1 MQKVKIKI
9 ICSLVVLVAFLWLL
23 PSVGLA
29 QSCNATIFGGSSYT
43 SINAAIAALPA
54 TPTYPFY
61 YPPINVSGTCNEI
74 VRIPPYKNNINLIG
88 VGPPA
93 PVPTINCF
101 DPNPTNYCATQGTIQ
116 IMGKQIIIKGFNIT
130 GGVDGIQ
137 VTQGGTATIRE
148 NNIYSNGRF
157 GIIVVQ
163 DSFGTIINNEI
174 YDNGMNP
181 AFPSTAGIMV
191 TDNSAAWIGLL
202 SSTDAVASP
211 NTIQNNSSG
220 IVVRSSSFARIIG
233 NTIIDNTGDGIMV
246 QKVSHA
252 DICSNIIDGN
262 GQNGIFVTQNSG
274 VNLGKDTGTTIFD
287 LPNSTTTGNGAYG
300 LNCSIGGYADGRL
313 GTLKGTGRYSA
324 TNFNWTCIYTLIP

>member
-1 MQKVKIKI
+1 MEKVKINI
-9 ICSLVVLVAFLWLL
+9 ICSLVVFVAFLWLL
-23 PSVGLA
+23 PSIGLA
-29 QSCNATIFGGSSYT
+29 QPCNATVSGGSSYP
-43 SINAAIAALPA
+43 SINAAIAALPP

-74 VRIPPYKNNINLIG
+74 VRIPPYKNNISLIG

-93 PVPTINCF
+93 PVPTINCS

-116 IMGKQIIIKGFNIT
+116 IMGKQITIRGFNIT

-174 YDNGMNP
+174 HNNGMNP
-181 AFPSTAGIMV
+181 TFPSTAGIMV

-220 IVVRSSSFARIIG
+220 IVVRGSSYARIIG

-274 VNLGKDTGTTIFD
+274 VNLGKDTGDTIFD
-287 LPNSTTTGNGAYG
+287 LPNSGTNGDKG
-300 LNCSIGGYADGRL
+300 LRCSIGGYADGRL
-313 GTLKGTGRYSA
+313 GTLTGVGKHNA
-324 TNFNWTCIYTLIP
+324 TEFTKDCIDSLIP

>member
-1 MQKVKIKI
+1 MEKVKIKI
-9 ICSLVVLVAFLWLL
+9 MCSLVVFVAFLWLL
-23 PSVGLA
+23 PSTGLS
-29 QSCNATIFGGSSYT
+29 QCFVSIGGNQYT
-43 SINAAIAALPA
+43 SINVAISALPP
-54 TPTYPFY
+54 TPP
-61 YPPINVSGTCNEI
+61 YPPISVSGTCNEI

-88 VGPPA
+88 VGTA
-93 PVPTINCF
+93 GTLVPTINCF
-101 DPNPTNYCATQGTIQ
+101 DPNPTNFCTTQGTIQ
-116 IMGKQIIIKGFNIT
+116 IMGKQIIIRGFNIT

-174 YDNGMNP
+174 YDNGLNP

-191 TDNSAAWIGLL
+191 TDNSAAWIGFL
-202 SSTDAVASP
+202 SSTDTVASP
-211 NTIQNNSSG
+211 NTVQNNSSG
-220 IVVRSSSFARIIG
+220 IVVRGSSSARIIG
-233 NTIIDNTGDGIMV
+233 NTIIDNTGDGIVV
-246 QKVSHA
+246 QKASQA
-252 DICSNIIDGN
+252 DIADNLIDLNGGN
-262 GQNGIFVTQNSG
+262 GILVTQNSG